1 MAYKLAE
8 EDKLCGVI
16 YPTYEGFKPIPKATC
31 EMLESKC
38 EQTIIVTCKDN
49 QSEEDK
55 KPESQS
61 GSASTSASESSSE
74 STSTSESNSVSEST
88 SESTSAES
96 TSVSEST
103 TESTTTS
110 ESTSVSTSE
119 SASSSIGNSNTPEDK
134 VRSLKDSLSKLLQ
147 KVQIGALTHI
157 NGNYYTYDP
166 KEGLDIYTE
175 KLNKYIEKAKE
186 DFPGYNITYK
196 IVSPEVVPTSIGD
209 KNDKNKY
216 LVKFVVTKGE
226 DSFEVKQYVD
236 YAYYYY
242 DVL

>member
-74 STSTSESNSVSEST
+74 SNSVSDSV
-88 SESTSAES
+88 SKS

-103 TESTTTS
+103 SESTTTS

-147 KVQIGALTHI
+147 KVQIGALTHL
-157 NGNYYTYDP
+157 NGDYYTYEP
-166 KEGLDIYTE
+166 KEGLDVSTE

-196 IVSPEVVPTSIGD
+196 IVPPEVVPTSIGD

-226 DSFEVKQYVD
+226 DSFEVKQYVN
-236 YAYYYY
+236 YAYYY
-242 DVL
+242 